1 MLCKQIS
8 FGCFESV
15 CVSSV
20 YYCNICYERVLLSD
34 VLSFSHVHT
43 ILSYK
48 QIVMLNENI
57 DTQWLKE

>member
-8 FGCFESV
+8 FGCFESLYV
-15 CVSSV
+15 GSV
-20 YYCNICYERVLLSD
+20 YYCNICYKRVLLSD
-34 VLSFSHVHT
+34 VFGFSHVHT

-57 DTQWLKE
+57 DA